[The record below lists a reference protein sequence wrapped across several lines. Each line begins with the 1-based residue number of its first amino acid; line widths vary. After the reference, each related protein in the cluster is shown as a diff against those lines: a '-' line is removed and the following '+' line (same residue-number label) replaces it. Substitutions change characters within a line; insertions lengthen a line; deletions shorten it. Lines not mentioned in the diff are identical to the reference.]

1 MNETLVPTNRSADDG
16 SMAMDVQANWE
27 APSSNLNDEPRT
39 AYPIR
44 VGCVIRNRYVLE
56 ERVGI
61 GSKGTVFKALD
72 RYRSDLP
79 EEDRYVAIKIRQP
92 NADDRGDLPA
102 DLRREFHCA
111 QTLSHESIVNVYEMD
126 R

>member
-1 MNETLVPTNRSADDG
+1 MNDTLAPTDRFAGDG

-27 APSSNLNDEPRT
+27 APSSNSNDAART
-39 AYPIR
+39 ASPIR

-79 EEDRYVAIKIRQP
+79 EEDRYVAIKILHP
-92 NADDRGDLPA
+92 NAHSGGELA
-102 DLRREFHCA
+102 AALRR
-111 QTLSHESIVNVYEMD
+111 Q
-126 R
+126 